1 MHGRVRALS
10 LGIAT
15 AGTKAKGGGGAQL
28 DVRDDPFSGPH
39 THPAGTCMLFH
50 LAICTHLVSICI
62 DYGGGSIVFHI

>member
-15 AGTKAKGGGGAQL
+15 AGTKAKGGSAARL
-28 DVRDDPFSGPH
+28 RDDPFPGPH